1 MADIKNKEDFRAQCA
16 MYLSLKERTD
26 NTGRATWTKALIQMT
41 RIGDALV
48 HYAVTMV
55 ESEKAD
61 YKTARDAMPSEHLR
75 DKLLT
80 ALLHKGYNA
89 RELLA

>member
-1 MADIKNKEDFRAQCA
+1 MKDIKNREEFRAQCGV
-16 MYLSLKERTD
+16 YLSLKER
-26 NTGRATWTKALIQMT
+26 NVNAGRATWTKALIQMT

-48 HYAVTMV
+48 HYAVTV
-55 ESEKAD
+55 VANGKAD
-61 YKTARDAMPSEHLR
+61 YKTASAAMPSEHLR

-89 RELLA
+89 RDLLA